1 MGQSEGV
8 PSMGKSVFLAE
19 RLAKLA
25 EFFKRSSEKLV
36 PVFGSG
42 NPCVKIFDDV
52 SQGSKGGVHSL
63 WFSVGAWRAFC
74 ARS

>member
-1 MGQSEGV
+1 M
-8 PSMGKSVFLAE
+8 FLAGTV
-19 RLAKLA
+19 AKPA
-25 EFFKRSSEKLV
+25 EFLKKSPEKLV

-63 WFSVGAWRAFC
+63 WSECGVRSVRVL
-74 ARS
+74 R